1 MTPAMTP
8 RMAQGPTGPF
18 KTPGGLSLGTIAF
31 LACLGLTALGVLLA
45 VLGSWRQGAGYVG
58 VSLLLACLVRF
69 VLPERMAGLLRV
81 RRKALDVVLLG
92 LLGIGIVVLALLV
105 PDIRS
110 AG

>member
-1 MTPAMTP
+1 VTAVSD
-8 RMAQGPTGPF
+8 RAPF
-18 KTPGGLSLGTIAF
+18 KTPGGFTLGTIAF
-31 LACLGLTALGVLLA
+31 LACLGLSAIGIVLA
-45 VLGSWRQGAGYVG
+45 AFGSWRQGAGYVG
-58 VSLLLACLVRF
+58 VSLLLACLTRF

-92 LLGIGIVVLALLV
+92 VLGIGIVVLALLV